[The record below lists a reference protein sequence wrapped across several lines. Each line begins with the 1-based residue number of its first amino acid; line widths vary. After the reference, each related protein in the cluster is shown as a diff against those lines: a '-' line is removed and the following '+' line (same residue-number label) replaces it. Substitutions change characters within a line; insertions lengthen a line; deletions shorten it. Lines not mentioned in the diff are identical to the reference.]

1 MRINTLAAGFVCSV
15 LCSFTGFAAEP
26 AWELA
31 PPDAKV
37 LAGIDVRNLKTSP
50 LMNLF
55 AAQTKS
61 DLQTQIKEIAP
72 MGPFPIPR
80 FELLEDIDS
89 VFVASNGEKVAAR
102 PITDKVESTAS
113 TAPPAST
120 SPAFLLAVS
129 GTFPDEHLRPLLK
142 GPHPS
147 YKGINVYRGTG
158 PNSMAVAVL
167 DEHLVLLGDEKS
179 IYRAID
185 RKTMGIKVQGPIFT
199 RAKELAAGNDVWVV
213 VRDIAGDIKDAAGP
227 GAAFASEVEGLDFGL
242 AARDAFN
249 LNVALATKTDAGA
262 QMFAQLIS
270 SQLQLALT
278 AKMDDRE
285 AAEALK
291 KIAVTANGKS
301 MQIQIAMS
309 KEELLEEMRKMQ
321 EQRANNGVRLARR
334 PRMLGGPAPI
344 TSAAASSPAAA
355 VVSAEPPAPPK
366 PRVIKIYG
374 LDDGPKEIRLD
385 KAN

>member
-1 MRINTLAAGFVCSV
+1 MRINGFTAGIVCSLSV
-15 LCSFTGFAAEP
+15 CFTAFAAEP

-37 LAGIDVRNLKTSP
+37 LAGINIRDLKNSQLANVFGAGTTSSIRTRVE
-50 LMNLF
+50 N
-55 AAQTKS
+55 
-61 DLQTQIKEIAP
+61 IAP
-72 MGPFPIPR
+72 MGPFPIPK

-89 VFVASNGEKVAAR
+89 LFLASNAEKVAPR
-102 PITDKVESTAS
+102 PVSDKVESTAPI
-113 TAPPAST
+113 APAANTNPS
-120 SPAFLLAVS
+120 FLLAVS

-158 PNSMAVAVL
+158 PTPIAVAVL

-185 RKTMGIKVQGPIFT
+185 RKTSGIKLQGPAIFA
-199 RAKELAAGNDVWVV
+199 RAKELAAADDVWIV
-213 VRDIAGDIKDAAGP
+213 VRDIAGDLKKVSGP
-227 GAAFASEVEGLDFGL
+227 GAAFASEIEGLDFGL

-249 LNVALATKTDAGA
+249 LNIALTTKTEAAA

-270 SQLQLALT
+270 SQLQSAIT
-278 AKMDDRE
+278 AKMDDQE

-291 KIAVTANGKS
+291 RIKVNTNGNT
-301 MQIQIAMS
+301 MQVQIAMS
-309 KEELLEEMRKMQ
+309 KEELLDNIRKMQ
-321 EQRANNGVRLARR
+321 EQRAHEGVRLAGHR
-334 PRMLGGPAPI
+334 PTLGVTTTASATA
-344 TSAAASSPAAA
+344 TSATAA
-355 VVSAEPPAPPK
+355 VPTVPQAPPK

-374 LDDGPKEIRLD
+374 LDDGDKEIQLD
-385 KAN
+385 KVH